1 MVNMNQIMKQAQEMQ
16 RKVAALQA
24 EREKKE
30 YQGSSGGNMVTVM
43 INGKGEMTS
52 IKLDSSIIDKDEVEM
67 LEDLIRA
74 AFNEAKKKMDDDAAD
89 SISSVMGGLPAG
101 LKNMF

>member
-30 YQGSSGGNMVTVM
+30 YQGSSGGNMVNIT
-43 INGKGEMTS
+43 INRTGVNFTG
-52 IKLDSSIIDKDEVEM
+52 
-67 LEDLIRA
+67 
-74 AFNEAKKKMDDDAAD
+74 
-89 SISSVMGGLPAG
+89 
-101 LKNMF
+101 

>member
-30 YQGSSGGNMVTVM
+30 YQGSSGGNMVNIT
-43 INGKGEMTS
+43 INGKGEMLS
-52 IKLDSSIIDKDEVEM
+52 VKLDPSIVDKDDTEM

-74 AFNEAKKKMDDDAAD
+74 AFNEAKKKMDDDAAN
-89 SISSVMGGLPAG
+89 SISSVMGGLPSG

>member
-1 MVNMNQIMKQAQEMQ
+1 MNQIMKQAQEMQ

-30 YQGSSGGNMVTVM
+30 YQGSSGGNMVNIT
-43 INGKGEMTS
+43 INGKGEMLS
-52 IKLDSSIIDKDEVEM
+52 VKLDPSIVDKDDTEM

-74 AFNEAKKKMDDDAAD
+74 AFNEAKKKMDDDAAN
-89 SISSVMGGLPAG
+89 SISSVMGGLPSG